1 MKISPWLVLVI
12 LSLLITACNGASD
25 QTTPSPQP
33 SATLSQPGVNTTQA
47 PDVLETINAYLDA
60 WEDEDYPVM
69 YQLLTSISQDAI
81 TEEQFE
87 RVLDS
92 LNGLPEPGTHEWERT
107 VDNMRFDLEND
118 FGLSKMVQGVRDR
131 FKKEG
136 RNFEEEFEEWKKKN
150 GRE

>member
-1 MKISPWLVLVI
+1 MKQVS
-12 LSLLITACNGASD
+12 
-25 QTTPSPQP
+25 
-33 SATLSQPGVNTTQA
+33 
-47 PDVLETINAYLDA
+47 
-60 WEDEDYPVM
+60 
-69 YQLLTSISQDAI
+69 
-81 TEEQFE
+81 EEQFE
-87 RVLDS
+87 KVLDS
-92 LNGLPEPGTHEWERT
+92 LKGLPEPGTHEWERT